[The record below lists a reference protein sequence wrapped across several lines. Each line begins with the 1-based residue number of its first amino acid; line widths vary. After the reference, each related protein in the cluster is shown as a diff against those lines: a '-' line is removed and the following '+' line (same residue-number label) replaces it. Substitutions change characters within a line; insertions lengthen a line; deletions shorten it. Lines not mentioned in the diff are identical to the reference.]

1 MQNLDIS
8 ILNKIY
14 ENYLNKVGTNIVKDA
29 QLNCPIR
36 TGDLRNSIDFKV
48 DNPKGSGAPELT
60 ISAGSKDVNYAIYV
74 ELGTRKQQA
83 QPYLKPAA
91 RNKKNYK
98 IT

>member
-1 MQNLDIS
+1 MQDLS

-29 QLNCPIR
+29 QLNSPIR
-36 TGDLRNSIDFKV
+36 TGDLRNSIEYKI
-48 DNPKGSGAPELT
+48 DNPKELT

-83 QPYLKPAA
+83 QPYLKPAS

-98 IT
+98 LK

>member
-14 ENYLNKVGTNIVKDA
+14 ENYLNKVGDNIVKDA

-36 TGDLRNSIDFKV
+36 TGDLRNSIDYKV
-48 DNPKGSGAPELT
+48 DNKELT
-60 ISAGSKDVNYAIYV
+60 ISAGSNEVNYAIYV

-83 QPYLKPAA
+83 QPYLKPAS

-98 IT
+98 IKS

>member
-14 ENYLNKVGTNIVKDA
+14 ENYLNKVGTNIKLDA

-48 DNPKGSGAPELT
+48 DNPKELT
-60 ISAGSKDVNYAIYV
+60 ISAGSNEVNYAIYV